1 MDKKTIETL
10 HKEFSGLAERAL
22 AGKSTPADLEG
33 GTFTITNLGA
43 QEIESFVPVIN
54 LPECAILAVG
64 AIMPKAVAINEE
76 AAVRKMMTLTLVFDH
91 RIVDGAS
98 AAKFLQRIKHLL
110 EAN

>member
-1 MDKKTIETL
+1 
-10 HKEFSGLAERAL
+10 
-22 AGKSTPADLEG
+22 
-33 GTFTITNLGA
+33 
-43 QEIESFVPVIN
+43 
-54 LPECAILAVG
+54 
-64 AIMPKAVAINEE
+64 MPKAVAINEE